1 MSSSRPAKPTIPQR
15 LTDRKREAI
24 VRAAVDEFRSAGFDA
39 TSMDRIAAAAGVS
52 KRTVYNHFPSKDE
65 LFGLTLEHL
74 WESSAG
80 SEDLA
85 YRADLPLD
93 KQLRQLLM
101 QKLELLG
108 DPSFIDLARVA
119 MAEIIHSPERAQA
132 IVCRMGEKETG
143 VTAWIRAAIADGR
156 LIEVD
161 VDFAGHQ
168 LQGLV
173 KSFAFWPQV
182 TLGQPPLAQ
191 AERRR
196 VADSA
201 VAMFL
206 GCYARP
212 APQSEMTAVM
222 RK

>member
-1 MSSSRPAKPTIPQR
+1 MSSSRPAKPATPQR

-24 VRAAVDEFRSAGFDA
+24 LRAAVDEFRSAGYEA

-74 WESSAG
+74 WESSAA

-119 MAEIIHSPERAQA
+119 MAEVIHSPERAQA
-132 IVCRMGEKETG
+132 IVCRMGEKESG
-143 VTAWIRAAIADGR
+143 VTAWIRAAMADGR
-156 LIEVD
+156 LVDVD

-182 TLGQPPLAQ
+182 TLGQPPLGKT
-191 AERRR
+191 ERRR

-206 GCYARP
+206 GCYALKVP
-212 APQSEMTAVM
+212 HTGA
-222 RK
+222 

>member
-1 MSSSRPAKPTIPQR
+1 MSQAPQR

-24 VRAAVDEFRSAGFDA
+24 VRAAVEEFRTAGYEA

-65 LFGLTLEHL
+65 LFGLMLEHL
-74 WESSAG
+74 WESSAA
-80 SEDLA
+80 SVDLA

-93 KQLRQLLM
+93 QQLRQLLM
-101 QKLELLG
+101 QKLALLG

-119 MAEIIHSPERAQA
+119 MAEIIHSPERAQG
-132 IVCRMGEKETG
+132 IVCRMGEKEGG
-143 VTAWIRAAIADGR
+143 VTAWIRAAITDGR
-156 LIEVD
+156 LAEVD
-161 VDFAGHQ
+161 PDFAGHQ
-168 LQGLV
+168 LEGLV

-182 TLGQPPLAQ
+182 TLGQPPLAE
-191 AERRR
+191 AERQR

-206 GCYARP
+206 GYYSLGS
-212 APQSEMTAVM
+212 PQVT
-222 RK
+222 